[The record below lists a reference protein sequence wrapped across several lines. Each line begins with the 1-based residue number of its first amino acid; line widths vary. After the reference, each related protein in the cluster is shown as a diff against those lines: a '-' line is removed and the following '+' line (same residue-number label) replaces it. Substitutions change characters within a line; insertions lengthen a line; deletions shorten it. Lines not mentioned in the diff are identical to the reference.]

1 MSKARPHTIKHT
13 NQTGISSPSLPAP
26 DRGRTWPARNVGSG
40 SRPTPSKAPIAS
52 SVSADPDT
60 LGRGTPGMASVR
72 KSRSK

>member
-40 SRPTPSKAPIAS
+40 SRPSPSKAPIET
-52 SVSADPDT
+52 SAPRDPET
-60 LGRGTPGMASVR
+60 RARRPR
-72 KSRSK
+72 Q